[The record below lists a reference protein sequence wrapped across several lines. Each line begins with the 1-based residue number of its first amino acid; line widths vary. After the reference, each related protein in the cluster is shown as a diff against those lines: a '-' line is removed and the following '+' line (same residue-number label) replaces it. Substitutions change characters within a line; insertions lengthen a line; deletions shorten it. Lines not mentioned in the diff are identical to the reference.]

1 MNKVLV
7 VSAEMGEGHNATG
20 RALQDAIGRLWP
32 RATVTWLDTLD
43 VMGRG
48 VGPLFRWIYVSNV
61 QTTPWLY
68 EFFYRSLWR
77 YRWFAAASKRF
88 VAAWCGRRLAREV
101 TRQRPDL
108 VISTYPL
115 GTAGL
120 EWLRRHGKLPVPIG
134 AWISDFAPHP
144 FWVYGD
150 IDLNLVMHEC
160 AIEPALRCVPGAS
173 VAVSAPPVRAEFK
186 PGDAEAARARLGL
199 PAGAFIA
206 LVSCG
211 SLGFGDVGDAAKELL
226 DAHPDVVPVV
236 VCGRNEALLRRLRPL
251 ADREPRLRLLGW
263 TDQMAE
269 YTVAADVVVTN
280 AGGATGLEALACGRP
295 VLMHRPIAAH
305 GRANATL
312 MAEAGLAMVC
322 AHDGE
327 LAAAVRS
334 LIADP
339 GQGKAMAEAAIRH
352 CTTTGDL
359 TEGLLALAAT
369 AAVPSGTRPAGLDTS
384 G

>member
-7 VSAEMGEGHNATG
+7 VSAAMGEGHNATG
-20 RALQDAIGRLWP
+20 RALHDAIGRLWP
-32 RATVTWLDTLD
+32 QATVSWLDTLD

-61 QTTPWLY
+61 QSTPWLY

-77 YRWFAAASKRF
+77 YRWFAEASKRF
-88 VAAWCGRRLAREV
+88 VAAWSGRRLAREV
-101 TRQRPDL
+101 TEAEPDL

-120 EWLRRHGKLPVPIG
+120 EWLRRHGRLPVPIG

-144 FWVYGD
+144 FWVYGE
-150 IDLNLVMHEC
+150 IDLNLVMHER
-160 AIEPALRCVPGAS
+160 AIEPALRCVPGAPM
-173 VAVSAPPVRAEFK
+173 AVSAPPVRREFT
-186 PGDAEAARARLGL
+186 PGDAEAARAHLGL
-199 PAGAFIA
+199 PSGAFIA

-211 SLGFGDVGDAAKELL
+211 SLGFGDVEDAAKELL

-236 VCGRNEALLRRLRPL
+236 VCGRNDALRRKLQPL
-251 ADREPRLRLLGW
+251 ADADPRVRLLGW
-263 TDQMAE
+263 TDEMAA
-269 YTVAADVVVTN
+269 YTIASDVVVTN

-305 GRANATL
+305 GRANAAL
-312 MAEAGLAMVC
+312 MAEAGLAVVC
-322 AHDGE
+322 ARDGE
-327 LAAAVRS
+327 LAAAVRG

-339 GQGKAMAEAAIRH
+339 GQGKAMSEAALRH
-352 CTTTGDL
+352 CAAAGEL
-359 TEGLLALAAT
+359 SESLLALAAT
-369 AAVPSGTRPAGLDTS
+369 AAVTS
-384 G
+384 H

>member
-1 MNKVLV
+1 VNKVLV
-7 VSAEMGEGHNATG
+7 VSAAMGEGHNATG
-20 RALQDAIGRLWP
+20 RALEDAIGRLWP
-32 RATVTWLDTLD
+32 QATVTWLDTLD
-43 VMGRG
+43 VMGAG

-61 QTTPWLY
+61 QSTPWLY

-77 YRWFAAASKRF
+77 YRWFAQASKRV
-88 VAAWCGRRLAREV
+88 VAAWCGRRLAHRV
-101 TRQRPDL
+101 AQLRPDL

-120 EWLRRHGKLPVPIG
+120 EWLRRHGRLPVPIG

-144 FWVYGD
+144 FWVYGG
-150 IDLNLVMHEC
+150 IDLNLVMHQR
-160 AIEPALRCVPGAS
+160 AIEPALRCVPGAP
-173 VAVSAPPVRAEFK
+173 VTVSAPPVRHEFE

-199 PAGAFIA
+199 PTGAFIA

-211 SLGFGDVGDAAKELL
+211 SLGFGDVEDAAKELL
-226 DAHPDVVPVV
+226 EAHPDVVPVV
-236 VCGRNEALLRRLRPL
+236 VCGRNEALRRKLQPL
-251 ADREPRLRLLGW
+251 AEADPRLRLLGW
-263 TDQMAE
+263 TDEMAA

-305 GRANATL
+305 GRANAAL
-312 MAEAGLAMVC
+312 MAEAGLAVVC

-327 LAAAVRS
+327 LAAAVRG

-352 CTTTGDL
+352 CEAAGDL
-359 TEGLLALAAT
+359 SDGLLALAAT
-369 AAVPSGTRPAGLDTS
+369 AFGRS
-384 G
+384 

>member
-7 VSAEMGEGHNATG
+7 VSAAMGEGHNATG
-20 RALQDAIGRLWP
+20 RALQDAMRRLWP
-32 RATVTWLDTLD
+32 QATVTWLDTLD
-43 VMGRG
+43 VMGKG

-61 QTTPWLY
+61 QSTPWLY

-77 YRWFAAASKRF
+77 YRWFATASKRF
-88 VAAWCGRRLAREV
+88 VGAWCGRRLAHQVARL
-101 TRQRPDL
+101 RPDL

-120 EWLRRHGKLPVPIG
+120 EWLRRHGKLRVPIG

-150 IDLNLVMHEC
+150 IDLNLVMHQR
-160 AIEPALRCVPGAS
+160 AIEPALRCVPDAPI
-173 VAVSAPPVRAEFK
+173 AVSAPPVREEFK

-199 PAGAFIA
+199 PSGAFIA

-211 SLGFGDVGDAAKELL
+211 SLGFGDVEDAAQELL

-236 VCGRNEALLRRLRPL
+236 VCGRNEALRRRLQPL
-251 ADREPRLRLLGW
+251 AERDPRLRLLGW
-263 TDQMAE
+263 TDEMAT

-305 GRANATL
+305 GRANAAL
-312 MAEAGLAMVC
+312 MAEAGLAVVC

-327 LAAAVRS
+327 LAAAVRG

-339 GQGKAMAEAAIRH
+339 GQWKAMAEAAIRH
-352 CTTTGDL
+352 CRATGDL

-369 AAVPSGTRPAGLDTS
+369 ATAAGERA
-384 G
+384 GH

>member
-1 MNKVLV
+1 VNSQVNRVLV
-7 VSAEMGEGHNATG
+7 VSAAMGEGHNATG
-20 RALQDAIGRLWP
+20 RALQDAVGRLWP
-32 RATVTWLDTLD
+32 GASVTWLDTLE
-43 VMGRG
+43 VMGAG
-48 VGPLFRWIYVSNV
+48 VGPVFRWIYVSNV

-77 YRWFAAASKRF
+77 YRWFAEASKRF
-88 VAAWCGRRLAREV
+88 VGAWCGRRLARKV
-101 TRQRPDL
+101 AAVRPDL

-120 EWLRRHGKLPVPIG
+120 EWLRRHGRLPVPTG

-150 IDLNLVMHEC
+150 IDLNLVMHQC
-160 AIEPALRCVPGAS
+160 AVEPALRCVPGAP
-173 VAVSAPPVRAEFK
+173 VVVSAPPVRREFQ
-186 PGDAEAARARLGL
+186 PGDAEAARAKLGL

-211 SLGFGDVGDAAKELL
+211 SLGFGDVEDAATELL
-226 DAHPDVVPVV
+226 AAHPDVVPVV
-236 VCGRNEALLRRLRPL
+236 VCGRNEPLRRRLAPL
-251 ADREPRLRLLGW
+251 AEREPRLRLLGW
-263 TDQMAE
+263 TDEMPA

-305 GRANATL
+305 GKANAAL
-312 MAEAGLAMVC
+312 MAEAGLAVVC
-322 AHDGE
+322 ARDGE
-327 LAAAVRS
+327 LAAAVRA

-339 GQGKAMAEAAIRH
+339 GQWKAMAEAATRH
-352 CTTTGDL
+352 CTSTGDL
-359 TEGLLALAAT
+359 TEGLKTLAAT
-369 AAVPSGTRPAGLDTS
+369 
-384 G
+384 

>member
-1 MNKVLV
+1 MNSQVNRVLV
-7 VSAEMGEGHNATG
+7 VSAAMGEGHNATG
-20 RALQDAIGRLWP
+20 RALEDAAVRLWP
-32 RATVTWLDTLD
+32 GASVTWLDTLE
-43 VMGRG
+43 VMGAG
-48 VGPLFRWIYVSNV
+48 VGPVFRWIYVSNV

-77 YRWFAAASKRF
+77 YRWFAEASKRF
-88 VAAWCGRRLAREV
+88 VGAWAGRRLARRV
-101 TRQRPDL
+101 AAIRPDL

-120 EWLRRHGKLPVPIG
+120 EWLRRHGRLPVPAG

-150 IDLNLVMHEC
+150 IDLNLVMHQC
-160 AIEPALRCVPGAS
+160 AVRPALRCVPGAP
-173 VAVSAPPVRAEFK
+173 VAVSAPPVRGDFQ
-186 PGDAEAARARLGL
+186 PGDAEAARAKLGL

-211 SLGFGDVGDAAKELL
+211 SLGFGDVEDAATELL
-226 DAHPDVVPVV
+226 GAHPDVVPVV
-236 VCGRNEALLRRLRPL
+236 VCGRNESLRRRLAPL
-251 ADREPRLRLLGW
+251 AEREPRLRLLGW
-263 TDQMAE
+263 TDEMPA

-305 GRANATL
+305 GKANAAL
-312 MAEAGLAMVC
+312 MAEAGLAVVC
-322 AHDGE
+322 ARDGE
-327 LAAAVRS
+327 LAAAVRA

-339 GQGKAMAEAAIRH
+339 GQWKAMAEAATRH
-352 CTTTGDL
+352 CSSTGAL
-359 TEGLLALAAT
+359 TEGLKALSAT
-369 AAVPSGTRPAGLDTS
+369 REA
-384 G
+384 

>member
-7 VSAEMGEGHNATG
+7 VSAAMGEGHNATG
-20 RALQDAIGRLWP
+20 RALQAAIGRLWP
-32 RATVTWLDTLD
+32 RATVSWLDTLD
-43 VMGRG
+43 VMGTG

-61 QTTPWLY
+61 QNTPWLY

-88 VAAWCGRRLAREV
+88 VGAWCGRRLARGV
-101 TRQRPDL
+101 ARQQPDL
-108 VISTYPL
+108 VVSTYPL

-120 EWLRRHGKLPVPIG
+120 EWLRRHGRLPVPVG

-144 FWVYGD
+144 FWVYGG
-150 IDLNLVMHEC
+150 IDLNLVMHER
-160 AIEPALRCVPGAS
+160 AIEPALRCVPGAPI
-173 VAVSAPPVRAEFK
+173 AVSAPPVRSEFE

-199 PAGAFIA
+199 AAGAFIA

-211 SLGFGDVGDAAKELL
+211 SLGFGDVEDAAKELL
-226 DAHPDVVPVV
+226 DAHPDVIAVV
-236 VCGRNEALLRRLRPL
+236 VCGRNDALRRKLQPR
-251 ADREPRLRLLGW
+251 ADRDPRMRLLGW
-263 TDQMAE
+263 TDEMAA
-269 YTVAADVVVTN
+269 YTIASDVVVTN

-327 LAAAVRS
+327 LAAAVRG

-339 GQGKAMAEAAIRH
+339 GQGKAMAEAALRH
-352 CTTTGDL
+352 CVAAGDL
-359 TEGLLALAAT
+359 SDGLLALAAT
-369 AAVPSGTRPAGLDTS
+369 ATVPGGHTRH
-384 G
+384 